1 MQQMEIWLVILF
13 LSRQKVNAKQMFLL
27 SSSMK
32 FDPGAQI
39 DGRCVQTVDFF
50 LGGGACNN
58 HNKKQRVFS

>member
-13 LSRQKVNAKQMFLL
+13 LSRQNVNAKQMVLL

-39 DGRCVQTVDFF
+39 DGRCVQTVD